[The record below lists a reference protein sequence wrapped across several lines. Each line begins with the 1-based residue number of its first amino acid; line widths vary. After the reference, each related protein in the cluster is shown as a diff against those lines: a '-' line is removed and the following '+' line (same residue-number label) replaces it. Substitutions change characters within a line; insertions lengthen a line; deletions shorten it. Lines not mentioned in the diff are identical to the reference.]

1 MPAAGQLQKLTID
14 EKNLQVP
21 NELDAGVKGVINRR
35 HICPEQLVT

>member
-14 EKNLQVP
+14 AKNLQVP
-21 NELDAGVKGVINRR
+21 NERDAGVKCVINRR